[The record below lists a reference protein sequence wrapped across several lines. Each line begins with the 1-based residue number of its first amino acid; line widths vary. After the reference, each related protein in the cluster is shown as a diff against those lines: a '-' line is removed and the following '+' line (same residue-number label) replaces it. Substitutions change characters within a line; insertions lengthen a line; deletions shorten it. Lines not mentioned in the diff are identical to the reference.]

1 MLYFRYSDNLLILAV
16 KAGCEGGQERDLVS
30 QQSMQLVRE
39 RRGREDHCGG
49 LCSPNEARSEKRRD
63 GRG

>member
-1 MLYFRYSDNLLILAV
+1 MGKTVL
-16 KAGCEGGQERDLVS
+16 ERDLVS

-39 RRGREDHCGG
+39 RREEAEDHCGG

-63 GRG
+63 ERDGRG